1 MIHLF
6 ELCLFCNTKENTNK
20 KKKEKNHKL
29 KDKKLIKH
37 DCHHH
42 IPDAPLY
49 KDATEFTV
57 YLIQKT
63 YMQEQV
69 HQCLELQGT

>member
-1 MIHLF
+1 MNCVCSVTLRR
-6 ELCLFCNTKENTNK
+6 TQTK